1 MITLD
6 KQKQTFSSMY
16 NTYDVMSVEPSLMYQ
31 WIKTGEAK
39 GSDFKFW
46 LQLQL
51 EGAELKGR
59 EWKKSA

>member
-16 NTYDVMSVEPSLMYQ
+16 NTYDVMSVEPSLIYQ
-31 WIKTGEAK
+31 WIKSGEFGAVE
-39 GSDFKFW
+39 FKFW

-59 EWKKSA
+59 ESQKSA